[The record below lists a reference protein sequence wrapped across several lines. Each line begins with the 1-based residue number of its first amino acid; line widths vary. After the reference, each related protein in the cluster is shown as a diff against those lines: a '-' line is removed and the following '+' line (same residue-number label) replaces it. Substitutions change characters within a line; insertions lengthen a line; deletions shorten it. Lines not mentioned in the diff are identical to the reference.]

1 MEQYPFTGNNRFSPA
16 LTTQLVAVADCKG
29 GDDMAEY
36 LANAEQNVALNA
48 PVLFTASIPCRN
60 GYIYHEDETG
70 IFILRGVTSNCFAR
84 YQVTFNG
91 NIAIP
96 TGGAI
101 SPIAV
106 AITVNGEPRPTSEA
120 IYTPTVVDA
129 YGNVTSTAI
138 ITVPKGCCFTVSV
151 RYVDATT
158 DEPAIDPTPTIE
170 MQNANLVINR
180 IA

>member
-1 MEQYPFTGNNRFSPA
+1 M
-16 LTTQLVAVADCKG
+16 
-29 GDDMAEY
+29 
-36 LANAEQNVALNA
+36 
-48 PVLFTASIPCRN
+48 
-60 GYIYHEDETG
+60 
-70 IFILRGVTSNCFAR
+70 
-84 YQVTFNG
+84 TFNG

-96 TGGAI
+96 EGGAI

-106 AITVNGEPRPTSEA
+106 SISVNGEERPTSKA

-138 ITVPKGCCFTVSV
+138 ITVPKGCCFTVAV

-158 DEPAIDPTPTIE
+158 DDATTTPTPLIE
-170 MQNANLVINR
+170 VVNANVVINR

>member
-1 MEQYPFTGNNRFSPA
+1 
-16 LTTQLVAVADCKG
+16 
-29 GDDMAEY
+29 MAEY
-36 LANAEQNVALNA
+36 LANAVQNVSLDN
-48 PVLFTASIPCRN
+48 PVIFLASIPCNR

-70 IFILRGVTSNCFAR
+70 IFILKGVTNNCFAR
-84 YQVTFNG
+84 YQITFNG

-101 SPIAV
+101 TPVAV
-106 AITVNGEPRPTSEA
+106 AITVNGEPRLTSRA
-120 IYTPTVVDA
+120 IFTPAAVDT

-138 ITVPKGCCFTVSV
+138 ITVPKGCCFSVGV

-158 DEPAIDPTPTIE
+158 DDPATVPTPVISV
-170 MQNANLVINR
+170 QNANLVVNR

>member
-1 MEQYPFTGNNRFSPA
+1 
-16 LTTQLVAVADCKG
+16 
-29 GDDMAEY
+29 MAEY

-84 YQVTFNG
+84 YEVTFNG

-96 TGGAI
+96 TGGAVT
-101 SPIAV
+101 PIAV

-120 IYTPTVVDA
+120 IFTPAAVDT

-138 ITVPKGCCFTVSV
+138 VTVPKGCCFTVSA

-158 DEPAIDPTPTIE
+158 DDAATTPTPVIE
-170 MQNANLVINR
+170 VQNANLVINR